1 MPEARNPAAGS
12 LWAEAFTAGK
22 DPQRPERNED
32 QFLIL
37 PGRAYAVIDGV
48 TSIGAPAPGGLT
60 TGRLGG
66 LLVRRAVAEIVDDP
80 FRGPPSPEALLAG
93 ITDRI
98 AAIYR
103 VHGLVERLA
112 HAPKERFAAT
122 LALALV
128 DGERLVI
135 VLAGDSGA
143 RLNGREVHLQEPLM
157 DRVLAWLRVE
167 TLHRLEARGLERRAA
182 AALAR
187 EVTLHGLEAAGAALE
202 ARLGAGG
209 GVALRDAVAARAA
222 AELPEVPADEVVALL
237 RGGIADGQALLQNR
251 DDRALGYAVLD
262 GFPVGMRWVK
272 VVERPL
278 QEVHTL
284 ELFSDGYFKLP
295 VRPRLADWEAAAD
308 EVERL
313 DPLKI
318 GRYASTKGS
327 LDGKRTDDRT
337 VVIVTRDGRPTPPI
351 APGLRRSADRPRP
364 GR

>member
-1 MPEARNPAAGS
+1 MPEARSPAAGS
-12 LWAEAFTAGK
+12 IWVEAFTAGK

-32 QFLIL
+32 QLLVL

-80 FRGPPSPEALLAG
+80 FRPPPSPEALLAAV
-93 ITDRI
+93 TDRI
-98 AAIYR
+98 AASYR
-103 VHGLVERLA
+103 VHGLVERLSK
-112 HAPKERFAAT
+112 APKERFAAT
-122 LALALV
+122 LALAMV
-128 DGERLVI
+128 SGERLVI

-143 RLNGREVHLQEPLM
+143 RLNGREVHLVEPLM

-167 TLHRLEARGLERRAA
+167 ALARLEAQGLQRRDA

-187 EVTLHGLEAAGAALE
+187 EVTLHGLDATRAELE
-202 ARLGAGG
+202 ARLGVGAVDG
-209 GVALRDAVAARAA
+209 LDAAVGERAA
-222 AELPEVPADEVVALL
+222 AELPEIPAAEVLDLV
-237 RGGIADGQALLQNR
+237 RGGIAEGQAQLQNR
-251 DDRALGYAVLD
+251 DDRELGYAVLD

-278 QEVHTL
+278 AEVHTL
-284 ELFSDGYFKLP
+284 ELFTDGYFKLP
-295 VRPRLADWEAAAD
+295 VRPRLADWEACAD

-327 LDGKRTDDRT
+327 IDGKRTDDRT
-337 VVIVTRDGRPTPPI
+337 VVIVTRAGRPAPPPAI
-351 APGLRRSADRPRP
+351 RRVAERPRP